1 MRRRS
6 SLSLTRASLLSFLC
20 VEVLSR
26 ACRRLFAGEGDR
38 RLVSRSELL
47 VEPGTKAMV
56 WLYAGPS
63 MATRFLSDPETWTRL
78 RRLRARFT
86 AASGVVH
93 GFTGLS
99 IKKQRRRQTLSLSR
113 SRSEHC
119 LTQSNR

>member
-1 MRRRS
+1 MRGR
-6 SLSLTRASLLSFLC
+6 LALLLTRASLLSFLC

-26 ACRRLFAGEGDR
+26 ACRRLFVGEGDR

-63 MATRFLSDPETWTRL
+63 TATRSISDPETRTKPKPPQLRF
-78 RRLRARFT
+78 RRLLE
-86 AASGVVH
+86 AAH
-93 GFTGLS
+93 GFTGFS
-99 IKKQRRRQTLSLSR
+99 IKRQRRRRTLSLSQ

-119 LTQSNR
+119 LTQSSR